1 MTMPTI
7 HLPASRPT
15 PTAHA
20 PVAPPATAAAPCPRW
35 ASQQLLG
42 ASPMAEIEHGGQ
54 IYRLRVTS
62 LGKLIMTK

>member
-1 MTMPTI
+1 MTTPAL

-15 PTAHA
+15 PAAHA
-20 PVAPPATAAAPCPRW
+20 PAAPPAPAAAPCPRW

-54 IYRLRVTS
+54 IYRLRVTA

>member
-1 MTMPTI
+1 MPAT
-7 HLPASRPT
+7 HLPAPRPT
-15 PTAHA
+15 PIAHA
-20 PVAPPATAAAPCPRW
+20 TIASPAPAAAACPRW